1 MTKIER
7 CLMSLNKIL
16 RIAIAIGLVLMVAAV
31 IWEGTTRYKLDKQI
45 QIEKEEQLVREN
57 ARLRYIQQLSVEF
70 SFDPRIVMT
79 VDHFAG
85 EYIKQGDLA
94 YRLLT
99 RELFTYLF
107 LSLIWAESEGDP
119 TAIGDDGKAYG
130 LTQLWLTSAK
140 QYDENATETELLTV
154 QGNLTIAFQHA
165 DYLLNKY
172 RGNVALWLYSWNRGE
187 GTVDS
192 LLNYGGL
199 VENGYARRVYEA
211 AELNNRRMDWR

>member
-1 MTKIER
+1 MAKIER
-7 CLMSLNKIL
+7 CLMSLSKTL
-16 RIAIAIGLVLMVAAV
+16 KIAIAIGLVLMVAAV

-45 QIEKEEQLVREN
+45 QIEKEEQLLREN

-79 VDHFAG
+79 VDHLAG

-107 LSLIWAESEGDP
+107 LSLIFAESEGDS

-140 QYDENATETELLTV
+140 QYNENVTETELLTV

-165 DYLLNKY
+165 DYLLKKY

-192 LLNYGGL
+192 LLNYGGV

>member
-1 MTKIER
+1 
-7 CLMSLNKIL
+7 MSRNKIL
-16 RIAIAIGLVLMVAAV
+16 KIAIAIGLVLMVAAV

-45 QIEKEEQLVREN
+45 QIEKEEQLLREN

-79 VDHFAG
+79 VDHLAG

-107 LSLIWAESEGDP
+107 LSLIFAESEGDA
-119 TAIGDDGKAYG
+119 TAIGDDGNAYG

-140 QYDENATETELLTV
+140 QYNENITIEGEV
-154 QGNLTIAFQHA
+154 QGNLFGDERIVLRQSGVV
-165 DYLLNKY
+165 
-172 RGNVALWLYSWNRGE
+172 RGDMRAPAINLEDGAKFKGNIDMDSKDEQQSPLKEVPVVQDRNVPTKS
-187 GTVDS
+187 
-192 LLNYGGL
+192 
-199 VENGYARRVYEA
+199 
-211 AELNNRRMDWR
+211 